1 MLLKFKYFFL
11 IFISLSITH
20 VSANYT
26 FLGDVSSFK
35 SHDSGIE
42 VICTNGNA
50 LQIQFLLP
58 QVFRLT
64 LVRNTLNEP
73 LLSYPLVDINWSS
86 VEFELKE
93 YQDRLELSTH
103 SIDLIIEKF
112 PCRFSV
118 FNKQGQ
124 VIMED
129 EVGLRFGWDGNEVR
143 TWKKISGEEIF
154 YGLGPKSGNLNR
166 RGSEWICWNSDIPFY
181 DSNTD
186 PLYQSIPFFIG
197 IRENQAY
204 GIYLN
209 NSYKSTFNFGAGN
222 LRYYSFSVEGGNLDY
237 FFIYGPQV
245 SKVVELYTKITGKPH
260 LPPLWSLGYQQCRW
274 SYYPESRVL
283 NLARTFRENKIPAD
297 VIYLDIHYM
306 DGYRIFTWDNNRF
319 PEPEKMIKNLEA
331 MGFKVVVIIDP
342 GVKKDSTYDVAV
354 EGLADDYFLK
364 YPDGQV
370 FVGEV
375 WPGPSYFPDFS
386 KPQTQVWWGNL
397 LGGLLEQGIKGF
409 WNDMNEPA
417 VWGKAFPLEVLF
429 YDMGNY
435 SSQKKMHNLYG
446 FLMSK
451 AAYDAF
457 RVHMPNKRP
466 FLLTRAGFA
475 GEQKYAAVWT
485 GDNVASEEHLE
496 LGIRMMLS
504 SGISGVPFIG
514 TDVGGFGGTPSPE
527 LFSRWLQMGIF
538 SPLFRSHSHYNTPDQ
553 EPWAFGEEFT
563 KINREIISLRYKL
576 LPYLYTLFWEAKESG
591 VPILRPLFWYHQDDP
606 NAHTSE
612 NQHQFYFGEKLLAA
626 PVTRTSTNLKK
637 VYLPEG
643 KWLNIN
649 NEKMI
654 KGPVNII
661 SEAGLNQIPIFL
673 RNGAII
679 PMQQAMQFVGEKQP
693 TELILEIFA
702 DSSYGNFILYEDDG
716 ISFNYEKE
724 MFDLTEFEVH
734 HTNKGFQ
741 FSRNVIHDKYE
752 NIAKHLNLRFHH
764 ILRDPKNVSLNNRKL
779 ARIDKSSSD
788 EGYFWDAKNYI
799 LTIQFME
806 TVSKQV
812 IQFE

>member
-1 MLLKFKYFFL
+1 MLLKVKCFVL
-11 IFISLSITH
+11 VVILLSITN
-20 VSANYT
+20 VRANFS
-26 FLGDVSSFK
+26 FLGDVSNIK
-35 SHDSGIE
+35 RDDSGIQ
-42 VICTNGNA
+42 VFCTKGNA
-50 LQIQFLLP
+50 LKIQFLSP
-58 QVFRLT
+58 QVFRLI
-64 LVRNTLNEP
+64 LVRSAVNES
-73 LLSYPLVDINWSS
+73 LLTYPLAEANWPR
-86 VEFELKE
+86 VEFEIEE
-93 YQDRLELSTH
+93 YQDRLELSTQ
-103 SIDLIIEKF
+103 SLDLIIDKF
-112 PCRFSV
+112 PCRLSV
-118 FNKQGQ
+118 LNERGQ
-124 VIMED
+124 IIMED
-129 EVGLRFGWDGNEVR
+129 ESGLRIGWDGNEVR
-143 TWKKISGEEIF
+143 TWKKISEDEKF

-166 RGSEWICWNSDIPFY
+166 RGSEWVCWNSDIPFY
-181 DSNTD
+181 NTNTD
-186 PLYQSIPFFIG
+186 PLYQSIPFFVG

-209 NSYKSTFNFGAGN
+209 NSYRTTFNFGAGN
-222 LRYYSFSVEGGNLDY
+222 LRYYSFSAEGGNLDY

-274 SYYPESRVL
+274 SYYPEARVL
-283 NLARTFRENKIPAD
+283 NLAKTFREKKIPAD

-306 DGYRIFTWDNNRF
+306 DGYRIFTWDKNRF
-319 PEPEKMIKNLEA
+319 PEPQKMIKNLEA

-342 GVKKDSTYDVAV
+342 GLKKDSTYEIAV
-354 EGLADDYFLK
+354 EGLEKDYFLK
-364 YPDGQV
+364 YPDGQL

-386 KPQTQVWWGNL
+386 KPQTQAWWGNL
-397 LGGLLEQGIKGF
+397 LGSLLEQGIKGL

-429 YDMGNY
+429 YDMGNN

-451 AAYDAF
+451 TAYDAY
-457 RVHMPNKRP
+457 RRHLPDERP

-475 GEQKYAAVWT
+475 GQQQFTAVWT

-514 TDVGGFGGTPSPE
+514 TDIGGFGGTPSPE
-527 LFSRWLQMGIF
+527 LFSRWLQTGIF

-563 KINREIISLRYKL
+563 RINREIISFRYEL

-591 VPILRPLFWYHQDDP
+591 VPILRPLFWYHQSDP
-606 NAHTSE
+606 NSHSAE
-612 NQHQFYFGEKLLAA
+612 NQHQFYFGEKVLIA
-626 PVTRTSTNLKK
+626 PVTRTNTNLKE

-649 NEKMI
+649 DGKVFN
-654 KGPVNII
+654 GPIHIVT
-661 SEAGLNQIPIFL
+661 EANLEEIPTFL
-673 RNGAII
+673 KNGAII
-679 PMQQAMQFVGEKQP
+679 PMQEEMQFVGEKQP
-693 TELILEIFA
+693 KELILEIFA
-702 DSSYGNFILYEDDG
+702 DSIYGNFILYEDDG

-734 HTNKGFQ
+734 HTNKGFK
-741 FSRNVIHDKYE
+741 FTRNAIHDKYDDIDK
-752 NIAKHLNLRFHH
+752 NLRLRFHH
-764 ILRDPKNVSLNNRKL
+764 IQKDPKEVLVNNRKL
-779 ARIDKSSSD
+779 SVIEESGID
-788 EGYFWDAKNYI
+788 EGYFLDSRNNI
-799 LTIQFME
+799 LTIQFKE
-806 TVSKQV
+806 AGSKQE